1 MVGLDLHVTGALGKR
16 TKFQCQDF
24 AQLTLNVEKS
34 SGDASVVK
42 IDENRL
48 ILSLDDSQLPTDI
61 KLDDEVRLDR
71 IKFQEEQRQQV
82 PDLSLTEQ
90 VAYISIE
97 LVK

>member
-1 MVGLDLHVTGALGKR
+1 MTGALGKR
-16 TKFQCQDF
+16 TKFQSQDF

-48 ILSLDDSQLPTDI
+48 ILPLDDSQLPTDI

-90 VAYISIE
+90 VANISIE
-97 LVK
+97 LVKWPY